1 MEDRRKLTLS
11 VPIDV
16 WEFLNDPSVCSQRG
30 KGDYLAELVRKE
42 IKRRKRRLEKAYR
55 KEQRDE
61 AEKTS
66 DPSAVGKLDVSL
78 LCEMEKKS
86 IRYGTDGRNEN
97 LQQPQ
102 VWWRLSK

>member
-61 AEKTS
+61 AEKAN
-66 DPSAVGKLDVSL
+66 DPSTVGKLDVSL
-78 LCEMEKKS
+78 LREMEKKS
-86 IRYGTDGRNEN
+86 IRYGTDDRNEN

>member
-1 MEDRRKLTLS
+1 MEEKRMEERKKLTLS

-61 AEKTS
+61 AEWKW
-66 DPSAVGKLDVSL
+66 DRVP
-78 LCEMEKKS
+78 M
-86 IRYGTDGRNEN
+86 RM
-97 LQQPQ
+97 
-102 VWWRLSK
+102 SKIFK